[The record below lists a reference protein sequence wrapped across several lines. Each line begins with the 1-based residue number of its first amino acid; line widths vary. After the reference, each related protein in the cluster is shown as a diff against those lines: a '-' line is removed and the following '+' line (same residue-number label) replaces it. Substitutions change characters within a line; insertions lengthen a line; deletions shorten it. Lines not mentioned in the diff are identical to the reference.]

1 MEFDNQ
7 FEVPA
12 PPERVWAHLL
22 DVEAVVPCM
31 PGAELT
37 ETVDDRTWKGQV
49 TIKLG
54 AVSLT
59 FKGTVSMTERDDDAK
74 RVALDAKG
82 MEARGK
88 GQATATVTSTMT
100 ATEDGGT
107 RVDMHTDLSL
117 SGQAAQMGRGM
128 IGDVSQRLASEF
140 ADCIAE
146 DLTAQPASGAG
157 AAAGGTAAAGGPG
170 ATGDT
175 AGTAGTGE
183 AAGATAGADSG
194 AGGGAAGGGQAR
206 SSARRKEIGG
216 IRLTLWAVWRAIKRG
231 ARRLVGREQS

>member
-37 ETVDDRTWKGQV
+37 ETVDDHTWKGQV

-59 FKGTVSMTERDDDAK
+59 FKGTVSMTERDDEAK

-100 ATEDGGT
+100 ATDDGGT

-140 ADCIAE
+140 AECIAE

-157 AAAGGTAAAGGPG
+157 AAAGGTVTA
-170 ATGDT
+170 GDT
-175 AGTAGTGE
+175 AGTTGTGE
-183 AAGATAGADSG
+183 VTGTTAGADSG
-194 AGGGAAGGGQAR
+194 AGGGAAAGGQAR
-206 SSARRKEIGG
+206 PSARRKEIGG

-231 ARRLVGREQS
+231 ARRLVGRGES

>member
-1 MEFDNQ
+1 MEFHNH

-12 PPERVWAHLL
+12 PPDQVWAHLL

-37 ETVDDRTWKGQV
+37 ETVDERTWKGRV

-59 FKGTVSMTERDDDAK
+59 FKGTVSMTERDDEAK

-100 ATEDGGT
+100 AADGGGT

-146 DLTAQPASGAG
+146 ELTTQPSSPTADTAAPGAAGTGGTADAGDTATGAERGTAGG
-157 AAAGGTAAAGGPG
+157 AAAGGQTRP
-170 ATGDT
+170 
-175 AGTAGTGE
+175 
-183 AAGATAGADSG
+183 
-194 AGGGAAGGGQAR
+194 
-206 SSARRKEIGG
+206 SAQRKEIGG

-231 ARRLVGREQS
+231 ARRLVGRGQS

>member
-1 MEFDNQ
+1 MEFHNH

-12 PPERVWAHLL
+12 PPDQVWAHLL

-37 ETVDDRTWKGQV
+37 ETVDERTWKGRV

-59 FKGTVSMTERDDDAK
+59 FKGTVSMTERDDEAK

-100 ATEDGGT
+100 ATDDGGT

-146 DLTAQPASGAG
+146 ELTAQPASGAG
-157 AAAGGTAAAGGPG
+157 AAAGATGTGDTGGTTGTGQAAGTATGAERGTEGGAAAGGR
-170 ATGDT
+170 
-175 AGTAGTGE
+175 
-183 AAGATAGADSG
+183 
-194 AGGGAAGGGQAR
+194 AR
-206 SSARRKEIGG
+206 SGTRRKEIGG
-216 IRLTLWAVWRAIKRG
+216 IRLTLWAVWRAIRRG
-231 ARRLVGREQS
+231 ARRLVGRGES

>member
-100 ATEDGGT
+100 ATDNGGT

-146 DLTAQPASGAG
+146 DLTVQPASGAD
-157 AAAGGTAAAGGPG
+157 AAAGGTV
-170 ATGDT
+170 ATT
-175 AGTAGTGE
+175 GTGE
-183 AAGATAGADSG
+183 AVGTAESGTAGG
-194 AGGGAAGGGQAR
+194 AGGQAR
-206 SSARRKEIGG
+206 ARAHRKEIGG

-231 ARRLVGREQS
+231 ARRLVGRGES

>member
-37 ETVDDRTWKGQV
+37 ETVDDRTWKGKV

-59 FKGTVSMTERDDDAK
+59 FKGTVSMTERDDEAK

-100 ATEDGGT
+100 ATDDGGT

-146 DLTAQPASGAG
+146 ELTAQPASGAG
-157 AAAGGTAAAGGPG
+157 AAAAG
-170 ATGDT
+170 ATGTGDT
-175 AGTAGTGE
+175 GGTTGTGPAAGTATGAE
-183 AAGATAGADSG
+183 RTE
-194 AGGGAAGGGQAR
+194 GGAAAGGQAR
-206 SSARRKEIGG
+206 SRTRRKEIGG

-231 ARRLVGREQS
+231 ARRLVGRGES

>member
-1 MEFDNQ
+1 MKFDNH

-12 PPERVWAHLL
+12 PPEQVWAHLL

-37 ETVDDRTWKGQV
+37 ETVDERTWKGQV

-59 FKGTVSMTERDDDAK
+59 FKGTVSMTERDDEAK

-100 ATEDGGT
+100 ATADGGT

-146 DLTAQPASGAG
+146 ELTAQPTSPTAG
-157 AAAGGTAAAGGPG
+157 AAAAGSAG
-170 ATGDT
+170 AGDT
-175 AGTAGTGE
+175 TAGAKRGTAGD
-183 AAGATAGADSG
+183 AAA
-194 AGGGAAGGGQAR
+194 GGQAR
-206 SSARRKEIGG
+206 SSTHRKEIGG

-231 ARRLVGREQS
+231 ARRLVGRGES

>member
-12 PPERVWAHLL
+12 PPEQVWAHLL

-37 ETVDDRTWKGQV
+37 ETVDDRTWKGKV

-100 ATEDGGT
+100 ATDDGGT

-140 ADCIAE
+140 AECVAE
-146 DLTAQPASGAG
+146 ELTAQPTSGAA
-157 AAAGGTAAAGGPG
+157 AAAGGTG

-175 AGTAGTGE
+175 AGTTGTGE
-183 AAGATAGADSG
+183 VAGTAAGTERGTT
-194 AGGGAAGGGQAR
+194 GGAAAGGQTR
-206 SSARRKEIGG
+206 SSTHRKEIGG

-231 ARRLVGREQS
+231 ARRLARREES

>member
-1 MEFDNQ
+1 MEFDNH

-12 PPERVWAHLL
+12 PPEQVWAHLL

-59 FKGTVSMTERDDDAK
+59 FKGTVSMTERDDEAK

-88 GQATATVTSTMT
+88 GQAKATVTSTMSST
-100 ATEDGGT
+100 ADGGT

-146 DLTAQPASGAG
+146 ELTARPASAPPSAAAGTAGAADAAETAVTAG
-157 AAAGGTAAAGGPG
+157 TGADSESAAAGGAAP
-170 ATGDT
+170 
-175 AGTAGTGE
+175 E
-183 AAGATAGADSG
+183 
-194 AGGGAAGGGQAR
+194 GQPR
-206 SSARRKEIGG
+206 PSARRAKEIGG
-216 IRLTLWAVWRAIKRG
+216 VRLTLWAVWRAIKRG
-231 ARRLVGREQS
+231 VRRLVGRGES